1 MRIAFLILC
10 GVQLLWF
17 FGCIVTYRIAGRLLV
32 EGMGVKSAEFGMFC
46 AFALGIAL
54 YLVFPDIGIW
64 VLRAV
69 LTFWAVVQF
78 FCHWYYTIF
87 GASEKKLRGYNQCF
101 RETIHLLPASET
113 RVVPDLYHIVL
124 HLLLLSNLLLSYF
137 I

>member
-1 MRIAFLILC
+1 
-10 GVQLLWF
+10 
-17 FGCIVTYRIAGRLLV
+17 
-32 EGMGVKSAEFGMFC
+32 MFC
-46 AFALGIAL
+46 AFTLG
-54 YLVFPDIGIW
+54 
-64 VLRAV
+64 
-69 LTFWAVVQF
+69 VVQF